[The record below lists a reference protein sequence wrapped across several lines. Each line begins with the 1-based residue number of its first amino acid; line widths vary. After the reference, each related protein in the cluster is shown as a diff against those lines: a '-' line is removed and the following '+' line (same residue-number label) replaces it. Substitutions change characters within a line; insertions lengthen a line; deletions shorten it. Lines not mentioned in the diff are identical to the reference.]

1 MGLWKDMK
9 EPVLL
14 EDHANPVP
22 AAPPGVSVDKNIERA
37 EKLMGGLTVT
47 NPQIVAMSEMMR
59 LFPSGREMDY
69 KKNGHQYRDFGNFNY
84 GAFGAALGLSPGLL
98 HGGAGVQQMRDGRWL
113 PEYGIPFWSGRY
125 GDNKEDYEQI
135 ERGIRYYDARR
146 KAR

>member
-1 MGLWKDMK
+1 ML
-9 EPVLL
+9 
-14 EDHANPVP
+14 
-22 AAPPGVSVDKNIERA
+22 
-37 EKLMGGLTVT
+37 
-47 NPQIVAMSEMMR
+47 R

-69 KKNGHQYRDFGNFNY
+69 KRNGKQYRDFGNFNY

-98 HGGAGVQQMRDGRWL
+98 HGGAGVQQVRDGRWL

-135 ERGIRYYDARR
+135 ERGIRYHDARR